1 MITEL
6 NIYIALGLGLLL
18 FAFSVRLGVSLYQ
31 SNAI

>member
-6 NIYIALGLGLLL
+6 NIYVALGLAFLL

-31 SNAI
+31 SKPS